1 MEKRPC
7 INFVA
12 LQIEHGKGL
21 GKDGVSI
28 KSLREKGYESI
39 FIGIGKLILWRVC
52 TVHDTR

>member
-1 MEKRPC
+1 MTNC

-39 FIGIGKLILWRVC
+39 FIGIGKLV
-52 TVHDTR
+52 